1 MRKSLRL
8 LPAVL
13 LCLVPAASHAVSVP
27 LPTKDNTLNIVFFVQ
42 PQFQW
47 NQNAAP
53 TGSDSAYDLYV
64 RRTRIAATGDIGTNW
79 SYYFQVDN
87 ANFGKYGNFTSRM
100 IVQDAWVA
108 FGPFGT
114 KGDNVLLIDA
124 GLIFYPN
131 SRFTVTSSSN
141 QPTLDGHPDMLRGF
155 TAAVFPATRSTG
167 LQLRGWALGKKI
179 GFRGGIYEGVQP
191 QPAPATPVNPPFN
204 PSRRPAFGGLVNVD
218 LIGSEEGSYLYQ
230 SIYFAKDPI
239 LSVGLAGTYQSQA
252 LRVTKGITDQRALT
266 STVFLDF
273 PLSEQQELVAIV
285 GGYLY
290 GNGTGSKDT
299 GAGFSLDL
307 GFRYDFVRPY
317 VSYEYFQSQDCSPQ
331 AGVATLAQC
340 GLNTTGAHTADSRNF
355 RAGLD
360 FYVNKSQNHFQ
371 VEFALNRGQSGF
383 GAQSVSAANAGYV
396 PFVPPGQLPLFSLG
410 RSPSKSLS
418 AGWTVVF

>member
-1 MRKSLRL
+1 MRKILRL
-8 LPAVL
+8 LPAAVL
-13 LCLVPAASHAVSVP
+13 FLVSTASHAVSVP
-27 LPTKDNTLNIVFFVQ
+27 LPSKENTLNIVFFTQ
-42 PQFQW
+42 PAFQW
-47 NQNAAP
+47 NENAAP
-53 TGSDSAYDLYV
+53 TGSDSSYDFFV
-64 RRTRIAATGDIGTNW
+64 RRTRIAATGDIGTHW

-114 KGDNVLLIDA
+114 KGDNVLLIEG

-141 QPTLDGHPDMLRGF
+141 QPTIDGHPDLLRGF

-167 LQLRGWALGKKI
+167 LQVRGWALGKKI

-191 QPAPATPVNPPFN
+191 NAGAGLN
-204 PSRRPAFGGLVNVD
+204 PSRRPAFGGLINVD

-252 LRVTKGITDQRALT
+252 LRVTKGVTDQRALT

-273 PLSEQQELVAIV
+273 PLNEGQEFVGIL

-290 GNGTGSKDT
+290 GNGTGSRDT
-299 GAGFSLDL
+299 GAGFSIDL
-307 GFRYDFVRPY
+307 GFRYQFVRPY
-317 VSYEYFQSQDCSPQ
+317 VSYEYFNSQDCEPQ

-340 GLNTTGAHTADSRNF
+340 GLNTTGAHSADSRNF

-360 FYVNKSQNHFQ
+360 FYINKSQNHFQ
-371 VEFALNRGQSGF
+371 VEFALNRGQSGY
-383 GAQSVSAANAGYV
+383 GAQSFSTANAGYT
-396 PFVPPGQLPLFSLG
+396 PFVPPGQLPLTSLG
-410 RSPSKSLS
+410 RSASKSL
-418 AGWTVVF
+418 AAQWTVVF